1 MILYL
6 DKSDSEV
13 FATDGIKFLVALELS
28 LPERDLGPLEVPLER
43 AGPGHFS
50 AYDVEVP
57 LPGDWTIEVRALVDD
72 FTEATARDTV
82 RIRGR

>member
-1 MILYL
+1 
-6 DKSDSEV
+6 
-13 FATDGIKFLVALELS
+13 
-28 LPERDLGPLEVPLER
+28 VPLER